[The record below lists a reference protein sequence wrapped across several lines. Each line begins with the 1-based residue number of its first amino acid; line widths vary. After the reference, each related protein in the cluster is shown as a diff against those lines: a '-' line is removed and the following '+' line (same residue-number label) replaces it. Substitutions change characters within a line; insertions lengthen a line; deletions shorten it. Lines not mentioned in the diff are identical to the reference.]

1 MKYNVSLLKGP
12 KTREQF
18 GLALENKCFMTFL
31 KRKIMCSTGGR
42 SETQRS
48 TCQEV
53 VGVKKHHQKE
63 WITAQSLTKIE
74 DRKRKKD
81 TVNNSR
87 TRVAKAKAQE
97 EYPEAHRVVK
107 RSSRKDKKEY
117 VDRLAAEAEQ
127 AAAT

>member
-1 MKYNVSLLKGP
+1 MK
-12 KTREQF
+12 
-18 GLALENKCFMTFL
+18 
-31 KRKIMCSTGGR
+31 
-42 SETQRS
+42 ETQRS

-53 VGVKKHHQKE
+53 VGQKEHHQKE
-63 WITAQSLTKIE
+63 WITAESLTKIE